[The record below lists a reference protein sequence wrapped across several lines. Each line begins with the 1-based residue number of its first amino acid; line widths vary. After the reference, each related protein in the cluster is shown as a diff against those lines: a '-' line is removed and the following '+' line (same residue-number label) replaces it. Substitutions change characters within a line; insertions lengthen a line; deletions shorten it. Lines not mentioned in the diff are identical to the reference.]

1 MKRTAITF
9 LCITFSSSLLFAQT
23 KSDAAAR
30 ESRAPNGARAV
41 VLPAGKPGTPSHSES
56 RIEIFTAA
64 LDKKCSL
71 DFSSDDGQH
80 GYAVAE
86 AAWTPNGNYFVF
98 SLKSSGGYASWHTP
112 TEFVLMNS
120 LNFNDQVCI
129 LDSYLDN
136 PGITTP
142 DFKLTAP
149 DLVTTRVYGA
159 KSDVTVSLSHITQAP
174 VNGRSRCVR
183 CEMAI
188 PVKFLP

>member
-9 LCITFSSSLLFAQT
+9 LCLAFSSSLLFAQT

-30 ESRAPNGARAV
+30 EVRTANGARAV
-41 VLPAGKPGTPSHSES
+41 VLPAGKAGTQSHNES
-56 RIEIFTAA
+56 RIDIYTAKG
-64 LDKKCSL
+64 DKVCSL
-71 DFSSDDGQH
+71 DLSSDDGEH
-80 GYAVAE
+80 GYAVAK
-86 AAWTPNGNYFVF
+86 AAWTPDGNYLVY
-98 SLKSSGGYASWHTP
+98 SLQSSGGHAPWHTP
-112 TEFVLMNS
+112 TLFVLMN
-120 LNFNDQVCI
+120 FDRPVCL

-136 PGITTP
+136 PGITTS

-149 DLVTTRVYGA
+149 DSVTTRVYGA
-159 KSDVTVSLSHITQAP
+159 KSDVTVSLSRITQSP

>member
-9 LCITFSSSLLFAQT
+9 LCIISFSSLLPAQAR
-23 KSDAAAR
+23 SDATPR

-41 VLPAGKPGTPSHSES
+41 VLPAGKPGTPSHNES
-56 RIEIFTAA
+56 RIEIFTAKG
-64 LDKKCSL
+64 DQVCSL
-71 DFSSDDGQH
+71 DVSSDDGEH
-80 GYAVAE
+80 GYAVAQ
-86 AAWTPNGNYFVF
+86 AAWTPDGNYFVY
-98 SLKSSGGYASWHTP
+98 SLQSSGGHAPWHTP
-112 TEFVLMNS
+112 TLFVSTTPMREACL
-120 LNFNDQVCI
+120 

-142 DFKLTAP
+142 GFRLTAP
-149 DLVTTRVYGA
+149 DSVTTRVYGA
-159 KSDVTVSLSHITQAP
+159 KSNVTVSLSRITQSP